1 MLQTLKNIILWEY
14 KRGTWQYDVLCFLII
29 AFIFITPKHWF
40 EKEFKT
46 PPATMRLLIKKED
59 FGQTKEQVQQKIREI
74 SGNPNAEV
82 ISWKERRNEKG
93 EIFYEV
99 DIR

>member
-1 MLQTLKNIILWEY
+1 MEALKKIILWEY
-14 KRGTWQYDVLCFLII
+14 KRGTWQYDILCLLII
-29 AFIFITPKHWF
+29 AFVFLTPKSWF
-40 EKEFKT
+40 EKELKT
-46 PPATMRLLIKKED
+46 PPAATRLLIKHED
-59 FGQTKEQVQQKIREI
+59 FIQTKEQLQQRVREI
-74 SGNPNAEV
+74 SKNPNAEV